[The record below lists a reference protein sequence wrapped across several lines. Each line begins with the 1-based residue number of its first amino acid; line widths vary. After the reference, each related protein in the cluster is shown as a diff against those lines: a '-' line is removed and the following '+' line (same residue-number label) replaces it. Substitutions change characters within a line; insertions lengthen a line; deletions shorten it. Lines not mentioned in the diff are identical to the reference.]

1 MEKKIFAIFHLAA
14 VVPTKQVLRDYQ
26 KAVKVNSYGTNYLAN
41 QIIKNKSTNWLLFA
55 STSHVYNF
63 SETSIKEKS
72 KLLTISEYGKTKVLA
87 EKYLLKKN
95 LRTCIIRIFSY
106 THHSQNIQFIVP
118 SINKK
123 FLKSKMI
130 KFKNINHVRDF
141 IDLSDI
147 LSAIKALLK
156 KRKTGVYN
164 VGSGSAINLIR
175 IIKYFSKFY
184 GKNYVISGTNKKTK
198 LVADISKLKKL
209 GWYPKKDIS
218 YILKNYSLKKN

>member
-1 MEKKIFAIFHLAA
+1 MKFKLIGITGSKGVLGSYILKNFKGVKFDCFKGDIRKKSDISSWLGKKKFFAIFHLAA

-95 LRTCIIRIFSY
+95 LSTCIIRIFSY
-106 THHSQNIQFIVP
+106 TIIVK
-118 SINKK
+118 IYN
-123 FLKSKMI
+123 
-130 KFKNINHVRDF
+130 
-141 IDLSDI
+141 LSYH
-147 LSAIKALLK
+147 L
-156 KRKTGVYN
+156 
-164 VGSGSAINLIR
+164 LIR
-175 IIKYFSKFY
+175 NF
-184 GKNYVISGTNKKTK
+184 
-198 LVADISKLKKL
+198 
-209 GWYPKKDIS
+209 
-218 YILKNYSLKKN
+218 